1 MAEREDK
8 PVNQT
13 ELPLEASAGAK
24 EVSAEPDEGEVVE
37 WTCHPMRRRPWVTIA
52 VTLFIIVMGLV
63 VYFATF
69 SNAFTVLTLVILYAS
84 LAKFYFPTRYRMSE
98 RGIQVKTMTQTLVKN
113 WSMYRSFYPDK
124 NGVLLSPFTRP
135 TRLENFRGLYVMYD
149 KNRDEVVEFVRRYV
163 GKKAVKTQDEKK
175 ENADSGAKAGERS

>member
-1 MAEREDK
+1 MAEREEK

-13 ELPLEASAGAK
+13 ELPLDTSAGAN

-37 WTCHPMRRRPWVTIA
+37 WTCHPMRRRPWVTVA
-52 VTLFIIVMGLV
+52 VTLFIIVMGMV
-63 VYFATF
+63 VYLATF

-84 LAKFYFPTRYRMSE
+84 LAKFYFPTRYKMSE
-98 RGIQVKTMTQTLVKN
+98 KGIQIKTMTQTLVKK

-149 KNRDEVVEFVRRYV
+149 KNRDEIVEYVRRHV
-163 GKKAVKTQDEKK
+163 GQKAAKDQDEKR
-175 ENADSGAKAGERS
+175 ESTDAGSNAGGQA